1 MSTSE
6 YHDEEDPSFSLP
18 PPPAPPDPKQEKKR
32 NRLTKIL
39 SRHLMRDDID
49 EDKLTSQYDIPRID
63 EEEYQKFAKKA
74 FATYDENR
82 DGVLDEREMNR
93 LLRDAYTMGGKNLA
107 LKQAN
112 AKQAEKTRQWK
123 RTSVGVIS
131 ISVFIVAAMI
141 VQFFFYNQ
149 SNIRDGSE
157 TREEVK
163 RTKVL
168 EVGPSDEVGYG
179 HLQDVSGIDLSV
191 HSHGDKFTAK
201 SIVDPITG
209 DVIEC
214 METGEVAV
222 MTAGVENGASVR
234 LNYQDPDTGLVS
246 DSFTVSD
253 GDFHDKYDHL
263 AFHDG
268 KVKVLFNSNRC
279 NVLLSKSP
287 PSPPPEEVV
296 EDPVQDEE
304 LPTEE
309 VDTKEVE
316 KKDVDYKLNV
326 EPALKD
332 ALNKAQED
340 KKNVST
346 SRSKGL
352 FGRARARARNLRDRF
367 TGVPPQPEDPKT
379 VTVEDPPMANPSA
392 RVRVVDKTKGYH
404 HHQSI
409 RAGITGMTNIGLH
422 REVYMA
428 HRTSIQSTGRRMETE
443 GTDFVETCSG
453 DGCQVSLV
461 CLCVCYLFFF
471 LCCSI
476 HSPID

>member
-6 YHDEEDPSFSLP
+6 YHDEEDPSFSFS
-18 PPPAPPDPKQEKKR
+18 PPPAPPDPKQDKKR
-32 NRLTKIL
+32 NRLTKML
-39 SRHLMRDDID
+39 SRHLMRDVD
-49 EDKLTSQYDIPRID
+49 EDKLTSQYDIDRID
-63 EEEYQKFAKKA
+63 EEEFQKFAKKA

-82 DGVLDEREMNR
+82 DGVLDEIEMNR

-112 AKQAEKTRQWK
+112 VKQTEKTRQWK
-123 RTSVGVIS
+123 RTSVGVIV

-141 VQFFFYNQ
+141 VQFFFFNQ
-149 SNIRDGSE
+149 SNVRDGSE

-168 EVGPSDEVGYG
+168 EVSPSDEAGYG

-201 SIVDPITG
+201 SIVDQITG
-209 DVIEC
+209 EVVDC
-214 METGEVAV
+214 METGDVAV

-234 LNYQDPDTGLVS
+234 LNYQDPDTGLTS

-287 PSPPPEEVV
+287 PSPPLEEVV
-296 EDPVQDEE
+296 EDTVQDNESSTGSDE
-304 LPTEE
+304 I
-309 VDTKEVE
+309 EVE
-316 KKDVDYKLNV
+316 KEDVDYKLDV
-326 EPALKD
+326 EPALQD
-332 ALNKAQED
+332 ALDKAQED
-340 KKNVST
+340 KKNGSAT
-346 SRSKGL
+346 RSKGL
-352 FGRARARARNLRDRF
+352 FGRARARNLRDRF
-367 TGVPPQPEDPKT
+367 KSVPPQDGVVSPQSEDSKA

-392 RVRVVDKTKGYH
+392 RVRVVDKSKGYH
-404 HHQSI
+404 RQSI
-409 RAGITGMTNIGLH
+409 RSGITGMTDIGLH
-422 REVYMA
+422 NREIYMA
-428 HRTSIQSTGRRMETE
+428 HRTSIQSTGRRMQTE
-443 GTDFVETCSG
+443 GIDYVETCSE
-453 DGCQVSLV
+453 DNCPVSNLYM
-461 CLCVCYLFFF
+461 LL
-471 LCCSI
+471 LCCL
-476 HSPID
+476 